1 VNLNKTIKQ
10 YGLVLFV
17 LLLYVATVNA
27 EVIEMT
33 GIASIPD
40 NSKQPEIEHLRERAM
55 RNAMELALLHV
66 KGGEISSSRS
76 TLDTYTE
83 ERKSISNKNT
93 ESSFNRNASQSGAR
107 TRTTGKVRIVKLIKE
122 WRDESAY
129 YVNLKLSV
137 DDEQDAQINVG
148 DLWQRIGRP
157 TIALTSN
164 ANRNGRLNRGEL
176 SLSRYIAND
185 FNMNRLELSSNN
197 SRFNVHIDQE
207 SKVNRFSELNTYSA
221 TCEISFSINDQ
232 NKGRVISNK
241 RLRAGP
247 KPDFSVEDAEKKCI
261 GEVAQTLSHNLI
273 SELANIFNDEWNNGK
288 EYLISIHHVPGNKV
302 PVINEVIENAYLM
315 KATQFKSYQDN
326 VLSLVADYRGTE
338 IELIDAVSAAF
349 LLEGE
354 SVELKAINSNRINF
368 ELNN

>member
-1 VNLNKTIKQ
+1 MNLNKTIQ
-10 YGLVLFV
+10 QCGLVLFV
-17 LLLYVATVNA
+17 FLLHVATINA
-27 EVIEMT
+27 EVIEIT
-33 GIASIPD
+33 GVAVMPD
-40 NSKQPEIEHLRERAM
+40 TSKQPDIEHLRERAM

-76 TLDTYTE
+76 TLDTYVDE
-83 ERKSISNKNT
+83 YKNIDDQYSH
-93 ESSFNRNASQSGAR
+93 SSSSKNSSQSGAR
-107 TRTTGKVRIVKLIKE
+107 TRTTGNVRIVKLIKE
-122 WRDESAY
+122 WRDKSAY
-129 YVNLKLSV
+129 YVKLKLSV

-164 ANRNGRLNRGEL
+164 ANRNGRLNRDGL

-185 FNMNRLELSSNN
+185 FNMNRLELSSDN

-221 TCEISFSINDQ
+221 TCEISFSIHDQ
-232 NKGRVISNK
+232 NKGRVVSNK

-247 KPDFSVEDAEKKCI
+247 KPDFSVEGAEKKCI
-261 GEVAQTLSHNLI
+261 GEVAQTLSHDLI
-273 SELANIFNDEWNNGK
+273 SELAIIFNDEWNNGK
-288 EYLISIHHVPGNKV
+288 EYLISIHHVTGNKV
-302 PVINEVIENAYLM
+302 PVINEAIENAYLM
-315 KATQFKSYQDN
+315 KAIQFKSYQDN

-349 LLEGE
+349 LLVGE
-354 SVELKAINSNRINF
+354 SVDLKAINSNRINF